1 MLLFQILPEFQE
13 KLQSAV
19 NKLLSKLESS
29 QQKSDYHDY
38 SVYTGTT
45 GIATLYLLLG
55 QRLNNPSYTKV
66 SDNQAYTCLFDAIK
80 VTILP
85 VMQTV

>member
-1 MLLFQILPEFQE
+1 MCLSFIFQILPEFQE
-13 KLQSAV
+13 KLQSV
-19 NKLLSKLESS
+19 INKLLSKLETNL
-29 QQKSDYHDY
+29 QGSDSHDY

-66 SDNQAYTCLFDAIK
+66 SKFRPKEIFT
-80 VTILP
+80 P
-85 VMQTV
+85 